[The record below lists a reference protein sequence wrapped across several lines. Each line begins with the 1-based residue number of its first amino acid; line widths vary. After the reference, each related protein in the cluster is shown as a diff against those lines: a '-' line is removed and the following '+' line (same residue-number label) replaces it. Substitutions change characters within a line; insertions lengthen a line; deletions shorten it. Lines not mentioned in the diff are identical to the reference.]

1 MSVDRRSHGWP
12 WGDVILG
19 PDPSLVRLFSMSACA
34 RAMSLDLRECCR
46 DTACSELS
54 LEPLSR
60 MPSPLPAAR
69 CMTPPFAQ
77 LEHGTTRFVLQPSWG
92 SQAPGELLRII
103 RRGEVP
109 CTQGSPNLR
118 KNIRKTYGI

>member
-1 MSVDRRSHGWP
+1 
-12 WGDVILG
+12 
-19 PDPSLVRLFSMSACA
+19 
-34 RAMSLDLRECCR
+34 MSLDLRECCR

-77 LEHGTTRFVLQPSWG
+77 LASTAEQQLAAAEHGPVYTAPTLPQIQFPELFV
-92 SQAPGELLRII
+92 
-103 RRGEVP
+103 
-109 CTQGSPNLR
+109 
-118 KNIRKTYGI
+118 Y